1 MSGVRAVPSVLCCL
15 HYEERHDRMNEQ
27 HDANV
32 SRDQIHTASQGLR
45 MFKEHVAAMKR
56 GPRLLGGERETVEQ
70 RGVSGGEDK

>member
-1 MSGVRAVPSVLCCL
+1 
-15 HYEERHDRMNEQ
+15 MNEQ

-32 SRDQIHTASQGLR
+32 SRDQVHTASQGLR